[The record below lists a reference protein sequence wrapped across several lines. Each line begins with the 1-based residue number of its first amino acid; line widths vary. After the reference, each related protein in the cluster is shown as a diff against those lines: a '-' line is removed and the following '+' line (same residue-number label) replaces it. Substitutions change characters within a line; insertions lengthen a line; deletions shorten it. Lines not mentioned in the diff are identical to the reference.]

1 MTTDVGLDRQNGGLT
16 SSMEDSRWVFQA
28 EDDSEIDN
36 GDRDTVDG
44 DDNSTPRNGV
54 ELDSDDEDNAE
65 QKLIRT
71 GPRIDSF
78 DVEALEVPG
87 VQRNDFESNGEIDE
101 DVSHRIGA
109 GWMKWKLASGV
120 LCDKKVPPKLKGK
133 FYRVVVR
140 SALLYGAECWPRDR
154 VRNETI
160 REKVGVTSVEC
171 KMREARL
178 RWFGHVKRRGM
189 NAPVRRCER
198 LALDGFRRGRGRP
211 KKYWGEVI
219 RRDMEQLQLNEDM
232 TLDRKDVSVGKTI
245 LLAFQTLGVVFGDVG
260 TSPLYTF
267 SVMFSKAPVSGNE
280 DVLGALSMVLYTL
293 ILIPL
298 VKYVLIVLWANDDG
312 EGGTFALYSLLCRH
326 AKVNLLPNQLRSD
339 ARISSFRLKVPSPEL
354 ERSLKIKERLE
365 ASVTLKKLL
374 LMLVLAGTSMVIA
387 DGVVTP
393 AMSVVSAVGGLK
405 VGFSAVKQDEV
416 VMISVAYLVIL
427 FSVQK
432 YGTSKVGLVVGP
444 ALFIWFCSLGGI
456 GVYNLIKYDSRVWRA
471 FNPVHIYYYF
481 KRNSTKAWYSLGGC
495 LLCATGSEAMFAD
508 LCYFS
513 VRSVQLT
520 FMFLVLPCLLLGY
533 LGQAAYLMENHADT
547 TQAFFSSVPS
557 GAFWLVFLIAN
568 IAALIASR
576 AMTTATF
583 SCIKQSTALG
593 CFPRLKIVHTSR
605 KFMGQIY
612 IPVMNWFLLAL
623 SLVLVCSI
631 SNIYEI
637 GNAYDRLVDFL
648 CIPYLTAIAEL
659 GVMMMTT
666 ILVTIVMLLI
676 WQINI
681 LIVLSFVIIFLGLE
695 LTFFSSV
702 LWSVGDG
709 SWIILVFAVV
719 LFLIMY
725 IWNYGSKLKYETEVK
740 EKMSMDL
747 LRELGPN
754 LGTIRAPGI
763 GLLYNELAKGIPAIF
778 GHFLTTLPAVHSMVI
793 FVCIK
798 YVPVPVVPQNERFL
812 FRRVCPRSYHIFRCV
827 ARYGYKDA
835 RKENHHTFE
844 QLLIESLEKFIRRE
858 AQERSL
864 ESDGEGSDSEEYSF
878 SRVLVAPNGSV
889 YSLGVPLLA
898 DFRDTGKAVMEEST
912 SEELKPG
919 TSSESLMSEA
929 DQSLEKELS
938 FIRKAKE
945 SGVVY
950 LLGHGDIRARKDSW
964 FIKKLIINYFY
975 AFLRKNSRRGTANLS
990 VPHSHLLQESSYSCV
1005 AYHGGG
1011 ISDVPRLR
1019 AWKIG
1024 LLV

>member
-1 MTTDVGLDRQNGGLT
+1 MAEEGGSEINVGLGQG
-16 SSMEDSRWVFQA
+16 SMDSTESRWVFQD
-28 EDDSEIDN
+28 EDDSEID
-36 GDRDTVDG
+36 
-44 DDNSTPRNGV
+44 DDDDDVFSQRSAAAGG
-54 ELDSDDEDNAE
+54 LDSEEEEDNAE
-65 QKLIRT
+65 QRLIRT

-87 VQRNDFESNGEIDE
+87 
-101 DVSHRIGA
+101 A
-109 GWMKWKLASGV
+109 
-120 LCDKKVPPKLKGK
+120 
-133 FYRVVVR
+133 VR
-140 SALLYGAECWPRDR
+140 SDYEDFSMG
-154 VRNETI
+154 
-160 REKVGVTSVEC
+160 
-171 KMREARL
+171 
-178 RWFGHVKRRGM
+178 RR
-189 NAPVRRCER
+189 
-198 LALDGFRRGRGRP
+198 
-211 KKYWGEVI
+211 I
-219 RRDMEQLQLNEDM
+219 
-232 TLDRKDVSVGKTI
+232 T
-245 LLAFQTLGVVFGDVG
+245 LAFQTLGVVFGDVG

-267 SVMFSKAPVSGNE
+267 SVMFSKAPINGDE
-280 DVLGALSMVLYTL
+280 DVIGALSLVLYTL

-298 VKYVLIVLWANDDG
+298 VKYVLVVLWANDDG
-312 EGGTFALYSLLCRH
+312 EGGTFALYSLICRH
-326 AKVNLLPNQLRSD
+326 AKVSLLPNQLPSD

-365 ASVTLKKLL
+365 TSLAMKKLL

-393 AMSVVSAVGGLK
+393 VMSVTSAVSGLK
-405 VGFSAVKQDEV
+405 VGVSAIEQDQV
-416 VMISVAYLVIL
+416 VMISVACLVIL

-432 YGTSKVGLVVGP
+432 FGTSKVGLVVGP
-444 ALFIWFCSLGGI
+444 ALFIWFCFLAGFGI
-456 GVYNLIKYDSRVWRA
+456 YNLVIYDSTVLKA
-471 FNPVHIYYYF
+471 FNPVHIYYFF
-481 KRNSTKAWYSLGGC
+481 KRNSIKAWYSLGGC

-520 FMFLVLPCLLLGY
+520 FVFLVLPCLLLGY
-533 LGQAAYLMENHADT
+533 LGQAAYLVKHHADVE
-547 TQAFFSSVPS
+547 QAFFSSIPS
-557 GAFWLVFLIAN
+557 GAFWPVFIVAN

-593 CFPRLKIVHTSR
+593 CFPRLKIIHTSR

-612 IPVMNWFLLAL
+612 IPIINWFLLAVC
-623 SLVLVCSI
+623 LVFVCCISSI
-631 SNIYEI
+631 DEI
-637 GNAYDRLVDFL
+637 GNAYG
-648 CIPYLTAIAEL
+648 IAEL

-681 LIVLSFVIIFLGLE
+681 VIVLIFVVFFLGLE

-702 LWSVGDG
+702 LWSSVTDG

-719 LFLIMY
+719 MFFIMY

-740 EKMSMDL
+740 QKLSMDL
-747 LRELGPN
+747 MRQLGCN

-763 GLLYNELAKGIPAIF
+763 GLLYNELVKGIPAIF
-778 GHFLTTLPAVHSMVI
+778 GHFLTTLPAIHSMII

-798 YVPVPVVPQNERFL
+798 YVPVPVVPQSERFL
-812 FRRVCPRSYHIFRCV
+812 FRRVCPKSYHIFRCI

-835 RKENHHTFE
+835 RKENHQTFE

-864 ESDGEGSDSEEYSF
+864 ESDGDGDTDSEDESSC
-878 SRVLVAPNGSV
+878 SRVLIAPNGSV

-898 DFRDTGKAVMEEST
+898 DFKDTSKPISEAST
-912 SEELKPG
+912 SEEVRPAA
-919 TSSESLMSEA
+919 SLA
-929 DQSLEKELS
+929 DPAVPDAEQSLERELS

-975 AFLRKNSRRGTANLS
+975 AFLRKNCRRGIANLS
-990 VPHSHLLQESSYSCV
+990 VPHSNLMQAIRVQERVFGHALLSMQTSFLNVHIFCTV
-1005 AYHGGG
+1005 
-1011 ISDVPRLR
+1011 IVIR
-1019 AWKIG
+1019 AWPWIYYQS
-1024 LLV
+1024 

>member
-1 MTTDVGLDRQNGGLT
+1 MTDEGLERERDRENGGLT
-16 SSMEDSRWVFQA
+16 SMDSIESRWVFQA
-28 EDDSEIDN
+28 QDDSDIDS
-36 GDRDTVDG
+36 GDRVTVDG
-44 DDNSTPRNGV
+44 DDDLTPRNGM
-54 ELDSDDEDNAE
+54 ELDSDDEYNAE

-87 VQRNDFESNGEIDE
+87 VQKNDFE
-101 DVSHRIGA
+101 
-109 GWMKWKLASGV
+109 
-120 LCDKKVPPKLKGK
+120 
-133 FYRVVVR
+133 
-140 SALLYGAECWPRDR
+140 
-154 VRNETI
+154 
-160 REKVGVTSVEC
+160 
-171 KMREARL
+171 
-178 RWFGHVKRRGM
+178 
-189 NAPVRRCER
+189 
-198 LALDGFRRGRGRP
+198 
-211 KKYWGEVI
+211 
-219 RRDMEQLQLNEDM
+219 
-232 TLDRKDVSVGKTI
+232 DVSVGRTI

-267 SVMFSKAPVSGNE
+267 SVMFSKAPVNGNE
-280 DVLGALSMVLYTL
+280 DVLGALSLVLYTL

-365 ASVTLKKLL
+365 ASLTLKKLL

-393 AMSVVSAVGGLK
+393 AMSVMSAVGGLK
-405 VGFSAVKQDEV
+405 VGVSGVKQDQV

-557 GAFWLVFLIAN
+557 RAFWPVFLIAN

-583 SCIKQSTALG
+583 SCIKQSAALG

-623 SLVLVCSI
+623 SLVLVCTI
-631 SNIYEI
+631 SSIYEI
-637 GNAYDRLVDFL
+637 GNAY
-648 CIPYLTAIAEL
+648 AIAEL

-681 LIVLSFVIIFLGLE
+681 LIVLSFIIIFLGLE

-702 LWSVGDG
+702 LWNVGDG

-740 EKMSMDL
+740 QKMSMDL

-778 GHFLTTLPAVHSMVI
+778 GHFLTTLPAVHSMII

-798 YVPVPVVPQNERFL
+798 YVPLPVVPQNERFL

-864 ESDGEGSDSEEYSF
+864 ESDGDGSDSEEEYSF

-889 YSLGVPLLA
+889 YSLGIPLLA

-919 TSSESLMSEA
+919 TSSESLVSEA
-929 DQSLEKELS
+929 EQSLEKELS

-950 LLGHGDIRARKDSW
+950 LLGHGDIRARKNSW

-990 VPHSHLLQESSYSCV
+990 VPHSHLVQVGMQYMV
-1005 AYHGGG
+1005 
-1011 ISDVPRLR
+1011 
-1019 AWKIG
+1019 
-1024 LLV
+1024 